1 MRRGRG
7 TGRAS
12 LLNTAANAS
21 DIRQDFWLYRLLPGA
36 LRPYGSLARL
46 DRPSGTWL
54 LLLPCW
60 WALALAPAAAGDWP
74 DWRLVLLF
82 AVGALVM
89 RGAGCTLNDIADR
102 EFDAKVA
109 RTATRPLPSGAVTL
123 RQALVFLALQ
133 LALGLV
139 ILLCL
144 NATAIGVGAASL
156 LLVATYPFMKR
167 VTYWPQAFLGLTFNW
182 GCLLGWAAATG
193 GLDWPALALYAAGL
207 NWTLVYDT
215 IYAHQDR
222 EDDLLVGVKSTA
234 LKFGRATRAWIGGF
248 ALLAAALWALA
259 GWLHQVAWPWYA
271 GVALAALHLGWQIAT
286 LDIDDPQGCKRRFQ
300 SNRWTG
306 LLLVLGALAAAAW
319 MRSA

>member
-1 MRRGRG
+1 MAA
-7 TGRAS
+7 AS
-12 LLNTAANAS
+12 AS
-21 DIRQDFWLYRLLPGA
+21 DIRQDFWLYRLLPPGA
-36 LRPYGSLARL
+36 RPYASLARL

-60 WALALAPAAAGDWP
+60 WALALAPAPAGLWP
-74 DWRLVLLF
+74 DAWLVLLF

-89 RGAGCTLNDIADR
+89 RGAGCTINDIADR

-123 RQALVFLALQ
+123 RQAVAFLGLQ
-133 LALGLV
+133 LAVGLA

-144 NATAIGVGAASL
+144 NGTAIWVGAASL
-156 LLVATYPFMKR
+156 ALVVAYPFMKR
-167 VTYWPQAFLGLTFNW
+167 FTYWPQAFLGLTFNW
-182 GCLLGWAAATG
+182 GALLGWAAATG
-193 GLDWPALALYAAGL
+193 EVGWPALALYLAGL

-222 EDDLLVGVKSTA
+222 ADDALIGVKSTA
-234 LKFGRATRAWIGGF
+234 LKFGRRTGLWISGF
-248 ALLAAALWALA
+248 GLLAVALWALA
-259 GWLHQVAWPWYA
+259 GWLQGAAWPWYA
-271 GVALAALHLGWQIAT
+271 GVGLAALHLAWQIAT
-286 LDIDDPQGCKRRFQ
+286 LDIDDPVGCKRRFQ

-319 MRSA
+319 TRWA

>member
-1 MRRGRG
+1 
-7 TGRAS
+7 
-12 LLNTAANAS
+12 
-21 DIRQDFWLYRLLPGA
+21 
-36 LRPYGSLARL
+36 
-46 DRPSGTWL
+46 
-54 LLLPCW
+54 
-60 WALALAPAAAGDWP
+60 
-74 DWRLVLLF
+74 
-82 AVGALVM
+82 M
-89 RGAGCTLNDIADR
+89 RGAGCTINDIADR

-133 LALGLV
+133 LALGLA

-144 NATAIGVGAASL
+144 NLTAIGVGAASL

-193 GLDWPALALYAAGL
+193 GLGWPALALYAAGL

-234 LKFGRATRAWIGGF
+234 LRFGRATRAWISGF
-248 ALLAAALWALA
+248 ALLATGLWALA

-319 MRSA
+319 TRTA